1 MVLNKYQQYFTDFV
15 LLSHNCTQ
23 AKAERAK
30 NLRQKLEDYFSS
42 FPPVFERWRKLGGNF
57 NLFELAFRRP
67 KETACTRILAWF
79 LDAKAEHGQEN
90 VFFTSFLELIPG
102 KYWTKGVPP
111 LVTGVSYSVD
121 TELSSK
127 DGRMDLVIRC
137 SDFLLIVEAKIY
149 SGEHSEQLKR
159 YKRFAEESDAENM
172 ALVFLTVNGE
182 KSQDVSEAQPLTWKE
197 VGMKLEQAL
206 NNLDD
211 LPPHSPVR
219 LACRDFCRY
228 INNF

>member
-1 MVLNKYQQYFTDFV
+1 MVLNKYQQYFTDFA
-15 LLSHNCTQ
+15 LLSHDCTL

-30 NLRQKLEDYFSS
+30 NLRQKLEAYFID
-42 FPPVFERWRKLGGNF
+42 FPPAFDRWRKLGGNF

-67 KETACTRILAWF
+67 RETACTRILAWF
-79 LDAKAEHGQEN
+79 LNAAAEHGQGN
-90 VFFTSFLELIPG
+90 VFFTSFLELIQS
-102 KYWTKGVPP
+102 KYWTKGEPP
-111 LVTGVSYSVD
+111 LVPDASYSVD
-121 TELSSK
+121 TEVSSK
-127 DGRMDLVIRC
+127 DGRMDLVIRS

-159 YKRFAEESDAENM
+159 YKRFAEEAGVENM

-182 KSQDVSEAQPLTWKE
+182 QSRDVSEAQPLTWKE
-197 VGMKLEQAL
+197 VGMKLAQAL
-206 NNLDD
+206 YNLDA

-219 LACRDFCRY
+219 IACRDFCRY